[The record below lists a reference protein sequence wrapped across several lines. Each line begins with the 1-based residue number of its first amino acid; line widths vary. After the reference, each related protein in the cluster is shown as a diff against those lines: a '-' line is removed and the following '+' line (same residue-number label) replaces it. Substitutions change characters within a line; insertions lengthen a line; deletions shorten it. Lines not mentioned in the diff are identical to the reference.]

1 MPSARK
7 TVVGITSKN
16 MKLLYNRFM
25 KFGELTEKEWRGL
38 DFKCRSFLQSEEMW
52 RRYQGEGREAYLV
65 GVREGRKVLGAGL
78 VTARQWRLGR
88 KIWRVA
94 GGWLLDY
101 DGERRQ
107 EILRALAEG
116 VRKLAREKGA
126 IAVMISPNVEA
137 QPRDAECQVVTGKD
151 HLAVKGE
158 LERLGYKYLGEYEQ
172 AKWQYVLELKGQ
184 TAEGLFKEFRSGHR
198 WQIRRAEKDGVRVR
212 ELEESEL
219 GVLKAIAAEAGER
232 HGFLDPELEY
242 YRSMKKYFGGQV
254 KFVVAEMPA
263 AKLRAEREKA
273 EGVGATAGAAEEVL
287 KKGEIVNG
295 EKMIPLA
302 AAMFVNDG
310 REMVYLYSG
319 SARKYQKYGGAHL
332 IQWEMIQEALATGCE
347 RYNFYGVRPVAGDGV
362 YKFKQGFRGHVE
374 ELLGTFALP
383 VGVLGR
389 VYVGRIPEKEMRG
402 VR

>member
-1 MPSARK
+1 M
-7 TVVGITSKN
+7 I
-16 MKLLYNRFM
+16 
-25 KFGELTEKEWRGL
+25 FGELTEKEWRGL
-38 DFKCRSFLQSEEMW
+38 DFKCRSFLQSDAMW

-78 VTARQWRLGR
+78 VTARPWRLGR

-107 EILRALAEG
+107 EILRALTEG

-137 QPRDAECQVVTGKD
+137 QPRDAECRVVAGKD

-184 TAEGLFKEFRSGHR
+184 TAEGLFNEFRSGHR

-212 ELEESEL
+212 ELGEGEL
-219 GVLKAIAAEAGER
+219 GILKAIAAEAGER

-242 YRSMKKYFGGQV
+242 YRSMKEYFGEQV

-273 EGVGATAGAAEEVL
+273 EGVEGTGVSAGARASARTGAADEVL
-287 KKGEIVNG
+287 KKGEMVNG

-332 IQWEMIQEALATGCE
+332 IQWEMIQEALAAGCE

-383 VGVLGR
+383 VGALGK
-389 VYVGRIPEKEMRG
+389 VYVGRIPEREMRE

>member
-1 MPSARK
+1 M
-7 TVVGITSKN
+7 I
-16 MKLLYNRFM
+16 
-25 KFGELTEKEWRGL
+25 FGELTEKEWRGL
-38 DFKCRSFLQSEEMW
+38 DFKCRSFLQSDAMW

-78 VTARQWRLGR
+78 VTARRWRLGR

-107 EILRALAEG
+107 EILRALTEG
-116 VRKLAREKGA
+116 VRELAREKGA

-137 QPRDAECQVVTGKD
+137 QLRDAECQVVAGKD

-184 TAEGLFKEFRSGHR
+184 TAEGLFNEFRSGHR

-212 ELEESEL
+212 ELAEGEL
-219 GVLKAIAAEAGER
+219 GILKAIAAEAGER

-242 YRSMKKYFGGQV
+242 YRSMKEYFGEQV
-254 KFVVAEMPA
+254 KFVVAEIPA
-263 AKLRAEREKA
+263 AKLRQEREKA
-273 EGVGATAGAAEEVL
+273 EGPEVTVED
-287 KKGEIVNG
+287 GEMV
-295 EKMIPLA
+295 PLA

-383 VGVLGR
+383 VGALGKLG
-389 VYVGRIPEKEMRG
+389 GRACFLWWRGWRG
-402 VR
+402 VVKNTCGGEARGV

>member
-1 MPSARK
+1 M
-7 TVVGITSKN
+7 I
-16 MKLLYNRFM
+16 
-25 KFGELTEKEWRGL
+25 FGELTEKEWRGL

-65 GVREGRKVLGAGL
+65 GVREGQKVLGAGL
-78 VTARQWRLGR
+78 VTVRQWRLGR

-101 DGERRQ
+101 DGERLQ
-107 EILRALAEG
+107 EILRALTEG

-137 QPRDAECQVVTGKD
+137 QPRDAECQVVAGKD

-184 TAEGLFKEFRSGHR
+184 TAEGLFNEFRSGHR

-212 ELEESEL
+212 ELGEGEL
-219 GVLKAIAAEAGER
+219 KILKAIAAEAGER

-242 YRSMKKYFGGQV
+242 YRSMKEYFGKQV
-254 KFVVAEMPA
+254 KFVVAEIPA
-263 AKLRAEREKA
+263 AKLRQEREKA
-273 EGVGATAGAAEEVL
+273 EGPEVTVED
-287 KKGEIVNG
+287 GEMV
-295 EKMIPLA
+295 PLA

-332 IQWEMIQEALATGCE
+332 IQWEMIKEALATGCE

-383 VGVLGR
+383 VGALGK
-389 VYVGRIPEKEMRG
+389 VYVGRIPEKEMRE

>member
-25 KFGELTEKEWRGL
+25 IFGELTEKEWRGL

-107 EILRALAEG
+107 EILRALTEG

-137 QPRDAECQVVTGKD
+137 QPRDAECRVVAGKD

-184 TAEGLFKEFRSGHR
+184 TAEGLFSEFRSGHR

-212 ELEESEL
+212 ELGEGEL
-219 GVLKAIAAEAGER
+219 KILKAIAAEAGER
-232 HGFLDPELEY
+232 HGFLDPELAY
-242 YRSMKKYFGGQV
+242 YRSMKKYFGEQV

-263 AKLRAEREKA
+263 AKLRQEREKA
-273 EGVGATAGAAEEVL
+273 EGPEVTVED
-287 KKGEIVNG
+287 GEMV
-295 EKMIPLA
+295 PLA

-310 REMVYLYSG
+310 RETVYLYSG

-332 IQWEMIQEALATGCE
+332 IQWEMIKEALATGCE

-383 VGVLGR
+383 VGALGK
-389 VYVGRIPEKEMRG
+389 VYVGRIPEKEMRE

>member
-25 KFGELTEKEWRGL
+25 IFGELTEKEWRGL
-38 DFKCRSFLQSEEMW
+38 DFECRSFLQSEEMW

-78 VTARQWRLGR
+78 VTARPWRLGR

-107 EILRALAEG
+107 EILRALTEG
-116 VRKLAREKGA
+116 VRKLAREKRT

-137 QPRDAECQVVTGKD
+137 QPRDAECRVVAGKD

-184 TAEGLFKEFRSGHR
+184 TAEGLFNEFRSGHR

-212 ELEESEL
+212 ELGEEEL
-219 GVLKAIAAEAGER
+219 GILKAIAAEAGER

-242 YRSMKKYFGGQV
+242 YRSMKEYFGEQV
-254 KFVVAEMPA
+254 KFVVAEIPA
-263 AKLRAEREKA
+263 AKLRQEREKA
-273 EGVGATAGAAEEVL
+273 EGPEVTVEDGAMV
-287 KKGEIVNG
+287 
-295 EKMIPLA
+295 PLA

-332 IQWEMIQEALATGCE
+332 IQWKMIQKALATGCE

-383 VGVLGR
+383 VGVLGK
-389 VYVGRIPEKEMRG
+389 VYVGRIPEKEMRE

>member
-25 KFGELTEKEWRGL
+25 IFGELTEKEWRGL
-38 DFKCRSFLQSEEMW
+38 DFKCRSFLQSDAMW

-78 VTARQWRLGR
+78 VTARPWRLGR

-107 EILRALAEG
+107 EILRALTEG

-137 QPRDAECQVVTGKD
+137 QPRDAECRVVAGKD

-172 AKWQYVLELKGQ
+172 AKWQYVLELEGQ
-184 TAEGLFKEFRSGHR
+184 TAEGLFNEFRSGHR

-212 ELEESEL
+212 ELGEGEL
-219 GVLKAIAAEAGER
+219 KILKAIAAEAGER

-242 YRSMKKYFGGQV
+242 YRSMKKYFGEQV

-263 AKLRAEREKA
+263 AKLRQEREKA
-273 EGVGATAGAAEEVL
+273 DGPEVTVED
-287 KKGEIVNG
+287 GEMV
-295 EKMIPLA
+295 PLA
-302 AAMFVNDG
+302 AAMFVNDR

-332 IQWEMIQEALATGCE
+332 IQWKMIQEALATGCE

-362 YKFKQGFRGHVE
+362 YKFKQGFRGRVE

-383 VGVLGR
+383 VGALGK

>member
-25 KFGELTEKEWRGL
+25 IFGELTEKEWRGL
-38 DFKCRSFLQSEEMW
+38 DFECRSFLQSEEMW

-65 GVREGRKVLGAGL
+65 GVREGRRVLGAGL
-78 VTARQWRLGR
+78 VTARPWRLGR

-107 EILRALAEG
+107 EILRALTEG
-116 VRKLAREKGA
+116 VRKLAREKRT

-137 QPRDAECQVVTGKD
+137 QPRDAECRVVAGKD

-184 TAEGLFKEFRSGHR
+184 TAEGLFNEFRSGHR

-212 ELEESEL
+212 ELGEGEL
-219 GVLKAIAAEAGER
+219 KILKAIAAEAGER

-242 YRSMKKYFGGQV
+242 YRSMKEYFGKQV

-263 AKLRAEREKA
+263 AKLRQEREKA
-273 EGVGATAGAAEEVL
+273 EGPEVTVED
-287 KKGEIVNG
+287 GEMV
-295 EKMIPLA
+295 PLA

-332 IQWEMIQEALATGCE
+332 IQWEMIKEALVTGCE

-383 VGVLGR
+383 VGALGK

>member
-25 KFGELTEKEWRGL
+25 IFGELTEKEWRGL
-38 DFKCRSFLQSEEMW
+38 DFKCRIFLQSDAMW

-65 GVREGRKVLGAGL
+65 GVREGQKVLGAGL
-78 VTARQWRLGR
+78 VTVRQWRLGR

-101 DGERRQ
+101 DDERRQ
-107 EILRALAEG
+107 EILRALTEG

-137 QPRDAECQVVTGKD
+137 QPRDAECRVVAGKD

-184 TAEGLFKEFRSGHR
+184 TAEGLFNEFRSGHR
-198 WQIRRAEKDGVRVR
+198 WQIRRAKKDGVRVR
-212 ELEESEL
+212 ELGEGEL
-219 GVLKAIAAEAGER
+219 GILKAIAAEAGER

-242 YRSMKKYFGGQV
+242 YRSMKKYFGEQV
-254 KFVVAEMPA
+254 KFVVAEIPA
-263 AKLRAEREKA
+263 AKLKQEREKA
-273 EGVGATAGAAEEVL
+273 EGPEVTVED
-287 KKGEIVNG
+287 GEMV
-295 EKMIPLA
+295 PLA

-332 IQWEMIQEALATGCE
+332 IQWEMIKEALATGCE

-383 VGVLGR
+383 VGALGK
-389 VYVGRIPEKEMRG
+389 VYVGRIAEKEMRE

>member
-1 MPSARK
+1 M
-7 TVVGITSKN
+7 VGV
-16 MKLLYNRFM
+16 
-25 KFGELTEKEWRGL
+25 
-38 DFKCRSFLQSEEMW
+38 
-52 RRYQGEGREAYLV
+52 GEG
-65 GVREGRKVLGAGL
+65 VLLWGAGL
-78 VTARQWRLGR
+78 VTARPWRLGR

-107 EILRALAEG
+107 EILRALTEG

-137 QPRDAECQVVTGKD
+137 QPRDAECRVVAGKD

-184 TAEGLFKEFRSGHR
+184 TAEGLFNEFRSGHR

-212 ELEESEL
+212 ELGEGEL
-219 GVLKAIAAEAGER
+219 KILKAIAAEAGER

-242 YRSMKKYFGGQV
+242 YRSMKKYFGEQV

-273 EGVGATAGAAEEVL
+273 EGGAMVGASARTGAADEVL
-287 KKGEIVNG
+287 KKGEMVNG

-383 VGVLGR
+383 VGALGK
-389 VYVGRIPEKEMRG
+389 VYVGRIPEKEMRE

>member
-1 MPSARK
+1 MPPARK

-25 KFGELTEKEWRGL
+25 NFGELTEKEWRGL
-38 DFKCRSFLQSEEMW
+38 EFECRSFLQSEEMW

-65 GVREGRKVLGAGL
+65 GVKEGQKVLGAGL
-78 VTARQWRLGR
+78 VTARAWRGGR

-101 DGERRQ
+101 DGERRA
-107 EILRALAEG
+107 EVLRALTEG
-116 VRKLAREKGA
+116 VRTMAREKGA

-137 QPRDAECQVVTGKD
+137 QPRDRKNQVVAGPN
-151 HLAVKGE
+151 HLAVKEE
-158 LERLGYKYLGEYEQ
+158 LVRLDYKYLGEYEQ
-172 AKWQYVLELKGQ
+172 AKWQYVLELAGQ
-184 TAEGLFKEFRSGHR
+184 TAEGLFNEFRSGHR

-212 ELEESEL
+212 ELGDDEL
-219 GVLKAIAAEAGER
+219 GILKAIAAEAGER
-232 HGFLDPELEY
+232 HGFLDPEVAY
-242 YRSMKKYFGGQV
+242 YRSMKQYFGRQV

-263 AKLRAEREKA
+263 AKLRQEREKT
-273 EGVGATAGAAEEVL
+273 GGPEVTVED
-287 KKGEIVNG
+287 GEMV
-295 EKMIPLA
+295 PLA

-319 SARKYQKYGGAHL
+319 SAWKHQKYGGAHL
-332 IQWEMIQEALATGCE
+332 IQWEMIQEALRTGCE

-362 YKFKQGFRGHVE
+362 YQFKQGFRGHVE

-383 VGVLGR
+383 VGVLGKL
-389 VYVGRIPEKEMRG
+389 YVGRIREQELRE

>member
-25 KFGELTEKEWRGL
+25 IFGELTEKEWRGL
-38 DFKCRSFLQSEEMW
+38 DFKCRSFLQSDAMW

-65 GVREGRKVLGAGL
+65 GVREGQKVLGAGL
-78 VTARQWRLGR
+78 VTVRQWRLGR

-107 EILRALAEG
+107 EILRALTEG
-116 VRKLAREKGA
+116 VRKLARKKGA

-137 QPRDAECQVVTGKD
+137 QPRDAECRVVAGKD

-184 TAEGLFKEFRSGHR
+184 TAEELFSEFRSGHR
-198 WQIRRAEKDGVRVR
+198 WQMRRAEKDGVRVR
-212 ELEESEL
+212 ELGEGEL
-219 GVLKAIAAEAGER
+219 KILKAIAAEAGER

-242 YRSMKKYFGGQV
+242 YRSMKEYFGKQV
-254 KFVVAEMPA
+254 KFVVAEIPA
-263 AKLRAEREKA
+263 AKLRQEREKA
-273 EGVGATAGAAEEVL
+273 EGPEVTVED
-287 KKGEIVNG
+287 GEMV
-295 EKMIPLA
+295 PLA

-332 IQWEMIQEALATGCE
+332 IQWEMIKEALATGCE

-383 VGVLGR
+383 VGALGK
-389 VYVGRIPEKEMRG
+389 VYVGRIPEKEMRE

>member
-25 KFGELTEKEWRGL
+25 IFGELTEKEWRGL
-38 DFKCRSFLQSEEMW
+38 DFKCRSFLQSDAMW

-65 GVREGRKVLGAGL
+65 GVREGQKVLGAGL
-78 VTARQWRLGR
+78 VTARRWRLGR

-107 EILRALAEG
+107 EILRALTEG

-137 QPRDAECQVVTGKD
+137 QPRDAECRAVAGKD

-184 TAEGLFKEFRSGHR
+184 TAEGLFNEFRSGHR

-212 ELEESEL
+212 ELGEGEL
-219 GVLKAIAAEAGER
+219 KILKAIAAEAGER

-242 YRSMKKYFGGQV
+242 YRSMKKYFGKQV
-254 KFVVAEMPA
+254 KFVVAEIPA
-263 AKLRAEREKA
+263 AKLRQEREKA
-273 EGVGATAGAAEEVL
+273 EGPEVTVED
-287 KKGEIVNG
+287 GEMV
-295 EKMIPLA
+295 PLA

-332 IQWEMIQEALATGCE
+332 IQWEMIKEALATGCE
-347 RYNFYGVRPVAGDGV
+347 RYNFYGVRPVVGDGV

-383 VGVLGR
+383 VGVLGK
-389 VYVGRIPEKEMRG
+389 VYVGRIPEKEMRE

>member
-25 KFGELTEKEWRGL
+25 IFGELTEKEWRGL
-38 DFKCRSFLQSEEMW
+38 DFKCRSFLQSDAMW

-65 GVREGRKVLGAGL
+65 GVREGQKVLGAGL
-78 VTARQWRLGR
+78 VTARRWRLGR

-107 EILRALAEG
+107 EILRALTEG

-137 QPRDAECQVVTGKD
+137 QLRDAECRAVAGKD

-184 TAEGLFKEFRSGHR
+184 TAEGLFNEFRSGHR

-212 ELEESEL
+212 ELGEGEL
-219 GVLKAIAAEAGER
+219 KILKAIAAEAGER

-242 YRSMKKYFGGQV
+242 YRSMKKYFGKQV
-254 KFVVAEMPA
+254 KFVVAEIPA
-263 AKLRAEREKA
+263 AKLRQEREKA
-273 EGVGATAGAAEEVL
+273 EGPEVTVED
-287 KKGEIVNG
+287 GEMV
-295 EKMIPLA
+295 PLA

-332 IQWEMIQEALATGCE
+332 IQWEMIKEALATGCE

-383 VGVLGR
+383 VGVLGK
-389 VYVGRIPEKEMRG
+389 VYVGRIPEKEMRE

>member
-1 MPSARK
+1 M
-7 TVVGITSKN
+7 I
-16 MKLLYNRFM
+16 
-25 KFGELTEKEWRGL
+25 FGELTEKEWRGL
-38 DFKCRSFLQSEEMW
+38 DFKCRSFLQSDAMW

-78 VTARQWRLGR
+78 VTVRQWRLGR

-107 EILRALAEG
+107 EILRALTEG
-116 VRKLAREKGA
+116 ARKLARKKGA

-137 QPRDAECQVVTGKD
+137 QPRDAECRVVAGKD

-184 TAEGLFKEFRSGHR
+184 TAEGLFNEFRSGHR

-212 ELEESEL
+212 ELGEEEL
-219 GVLKAIAAEAGER
+219 GILKAIAAEAGER

-242 YRSMKKYFGGQV
+242 YRSMKEYFGKQV

-263 AKLRAEREKA
+263 AKLRQEREKA
-273 EGVGATAGAAEEVL
+273 EGPEVTVED
-287 KKGEIVNG
+287 GEMV
-295 EKMIPLA
+295 PLA

-332 IQWEMIQEALATGCE
+332 IQWEMIKEALATGCE
-347 RYNFYGVRPVAGDGV
+347 RYNFYGVRPVAGEGV

-383 VGVLGR
+383 VGALGK
-389 VYVGRIPEKEMRG
+389 VYVRRIPEKEMRE

>member
-1 MPSARK
+1 M
-7 TVVGITSKN
+7 I
-16 MKLLYNRFM
+16 
-25 KFGELTEKEWRGL
+25 FGELTEKEWRGL
-38 DFKCRSFLQSEEMW
+38 GFKCRSFLQSEAMW

-78 VTARQWRLGR
+78 VTARRWRLGR

-107 EILRALAEG
+107 EILRALTEG
-116 VRKLAREKGA
+116 VRELAREKGA

-137 QPRDAECQVVTGKD
+137 QPRDAECQVVAGKD
-151 HLAVKGE
+151 HLAAKGE

-184 TAEGLFKEFRSGHR
+184 TAEGLFNEFRSGHR
-198 WQIRRAEKDGVRVR
+198 WQIRRALAEG
-212 ELEESEL
+212 EL
-219 GVLKAIAAEAGER
+219 GILKAIAAEAGER

-242 YRSMKKYFGGQV
+242 YRSMKKYFGEQV

-263 AKLRAEREKA
+263 AKLRAEREKV
-273 EGVGATAGAAEEVL
+273 EGGAMAGASARTGAADEVL
-287 KKGEIVNG
+287 KKGEMVNG

-332 IQWEMIQEALATGCE
+332 IQWEMIKEALATGCE

-383 VGVLGR
+383 VGALGK

>member
-1 MPSARK
+1 M
-7 TVVGITSKN
+7 I
-16 MKLLYNRFM
+16 
-25 KFGELTEKEWRGL
+25 FGELTEKEWRGL

-65 GVREGRKVLGAGL
+65 GVREGQKVLGAGL
-78 VTARQWRLGR
+78 VTARPWRLGR

-107 EILRALAEG
+107 EILRVLTEG

-137 QPRDAECQVVTGKD
+137 QPRDAECRVVAGKD

-184 TAEGLFKEFRSGHR
+184 TAEGLFNEFRSGHR

-212 ELEESEL
+212 ELGEGEL
-219 GVLKAIAAEAGER
+219 KILKAIAAEAGER

-242 YRSMKKYFGGQV
+242 YRSMKEYFGEQV
-254 KFVVAEMPA
+254 KFVVAEIPA
-263 AKLRAEREKA
+263 AKLRQEREKA
-273 EGVGATAGAAEEVL
+273 EGPEVTVED
-287 KKGEIVNG
+287 GEMV
-295 EKMIPLA
+295 PLA

-332 IQWEMIQEALATGCE
+332 IQWEMIKEALATGCE

-383 VGVLGR
+383 VGALGK
-389 VYVGRIPEKEMRG
+389 VYVGRIAEKEMRE

>member
-1 MPSARK
+1 M
-7 TVVGITSKN
+7 I
-16 MKLLYNRFM
+16 
-25 KFGELTEKEWRGL
+25 FGELTEKEWRGL
-38 DFKCRSFLQSEEMW
+38 DFECRSFLQSEEMW

-65 GVREGRKVLGAGL
+65 GVREGRRVLGAGL
-78 VTARQWRLGR
+78 VTARPWRLGR

-107 EILRALAEG
+107 EILRALTEG
-116 VRKLAREKGA
+116 VRKLAREKRT

-137 QPRDAECQVVTGKD
+137 QPRDAECRVVAGKD

-184 TAEGLFKEFRSGHR
+184 TAEGLFNEFRSGHR

-212 ELEESEL
+212 ELGEGEL
-219 GVLKAIAAEAGER
+219 KILKAIAAEAGER

-242 YRSMKKYFGGQV
+242 YRSMKEYFGKQV

-263 AKLRAEREKA
+263 AKLRQEREKA
-273 EGVGATAGAAEEVL
+273 EGPEVTVED
-287 KKGEIVNG
+287 GEMV
-295 EKMIPLA
+295 PLA

-332 IQWEMIQEALATGCE
+332 IQWEMIKEALVTGCE

-383 VGVLGR
+383 VGALGK

>member
-1 MPSARK
+1 M
-7 TVVGITSKN
+7 I
-16 MKLLYNRFM
+16 
-25 KFGELTEKEWRGL
+25 FGELTEKEWRGL

-65 GVREGRKVLGAGL
+65 GVREGQKVLGAGL

-107 EILRALAEG
+107 EILRALTEG

-137 QPRDAECQVVTGKD
+137 QPRDAECRVVAGKD

-184 TAEGLFKEFRSGHR
+184 TAEELFSEFRSGHR

-212 ELEESEL
+212 ELGEGEL
-219 GVLKAIAAEAGER
+219 KILKAIAAEAGER
-232 HGFLDPELEY
+232 HGFLDPELGY
-242 YRSMKKYFGGQV
+242 YRSMKEYFGKQV

-263 AKLRAEREKA
+263 AKLRQEREKA
-273 EGVGATAGAAEEVL
+273 EGPEVTVED
-287 KKGEIVNG
+287 GGMV
-295 EKMIPLA
+295 PLA

-332 IQWEMIQEALATGCE
+332 IQWKMIQEALATGCE
-347 RYNFYGVRPVAGDGV
+347 RYNFYGVRPVVGDGV

-383 VGVLGR
+383 VGALGK
-389 VYVGRIPEKEMRG
+389 VYVGRIPEKEMRE

>member
-25 KFGELTEKEWRGL
+25 IFGELTEKEWRGL
-38 DFKCRSFLQSEEMW
+38 DFKCRSFLQSNAMW

-65 GVREGRKVLGAGL
+65 GVREGQKVLGAGL
-78 VTARQWRLGR
+78 VTVRPWRLGR

-107 EILRALAEG
+107 EILRALTEG

-137 QPRDAECQVVTGKD
+137 QPRDAECRVVAGKD

-184 TAEGLFKEFRSGHR
+184 TAEGLFNEFRSGHR

-212 ELEESEL
+212 ELGKGEL
-219 GVLKAIAAEAGER
+219 KILKAIAAEAGER

-242 YRSMKKYFGGQV
+242 YRSMKKYFGEQV

-273 EGVGATAGAAEEVL
+273 EGPEVTVED
-287 KKGEIVNG
+287 GEMV
-295 EKMIPLA
+295 PLA

-332 IQWEMIQEALATGCE
+332 IQWKMIQEALATGCE

-383 VGVLGR
+383 VGALGK
-389 VYVGRIPEKEMRG
+389 VYVGRIPEKEMRE

>member
-25 KFGELTEKEWRGL
+25 IFGELTEKEWRGL

-65 GVREGRKVLGAGL
+65 GVREGQKVLGAGL
-78 VTARQWRLGR
+78 VTVRQWRLGR

-107 EILRALAEG
+107 EILRALTEG

-137 QPRDAECQVVTGKD
+137 QPRDAECRAVAGKD

-184 TAEGLFKEFRSGHR
+184 TAEGLFNEFRSGHR

-212 ELEESEL
+212 ELGEGEL
-219 GVLKAIAAEAGER
+219 KILKAIAAEAGER

-242 YRSMKKYFGGQV
+242 YRSMKKYFGKQV
-254 KFVVAEMPA
+254 KFVVAEIPA
-263 AKLRAEREKA
+263 AKLRQEREKA
-273 EGVGATAGAAEEVL
+273 EGPEVTVED
-287 KKGEIVNG
+287 GEMV
-295 EKMIPLA
+295 PLA

-332 IQWEMIQEALATGCE
+332 IQWEMIKEALATGCE

-383 VGVLGR
+383 VGALGK
-389 VYVGRIPEKEMRG
+389 VYVGRITEKEMRE

>member
-1 MPSARK
+1 M
-7 TVVGITSKN
+7 I
-16 MKLLYNRFM
+16 
-25 KFGELTEKEWRGL
+25 FGELTEKEWRGL
-38 DFKCRSFLQSEEMW
+38 DFKCRSFLQSDAMW

-78 VTARQWRLGR
+78 VTARPWRLGR

-107 EILRALAEG
+107 EILRALTEG

-137 QPRDAECQVVTGKD
+137 QPRDAECRVVAGKD

-184 TAEGLFKEFRSGHR
+184 TAEGLFNEFRSGHR
-198 WQIRRAEKDGVRVR
+198 WQMRRAEKDGVRVR
-212 ELEESEL
+212 ELGEGEL
-219 GVLKAIAAEAGER
+219 GILKAIAAEAGER

-242 YRSMKKYFGGQV
+242 YRSMKEYFGEQV

-273 EGVGATAGAAEEVL
+273 EGVEGTGVSAGARASARTGAADEVL
-287 KKGEIVNG
+287 KKGEMVNG

-332 IQWEMIQEALATGCE
+332 IQWEMIQEALAAGCE

-383 VGVLGR
+383 VGALGK
-389 VYVGRIPEKEMRG
+389 VYVGRIPEREMRE

>member
-1 MPSARK
+1 M
-7 TVVGITSKN
+7 I
-16 MKLLYNRFM
+16 
-25 KFGELTEKEWRGL
+25 FGELTEKEWRGL

-78 VTARQWRLGR
+78 VTARRWRLGR

-107 EILRALAEG
+107 EILRALTEG
-116 VRKLAREKGA
+116 VRKLARKKGA

-137 QPRDAECQVVTGKD
+137 QPRDAECRVVAGKG

-184 TAEGLFKEFRSGHR
+184 TAEGLFNEFRSGHR

-212 ELEESEL
+212 ELGEEEL
-219 GVLKAIAAEAGER
+219 GILKAIAAEAGER

-242 YRSMKKYFGGQV
+242 YRSMKKYFGEQV
-254 KFVVAEMPA
+254 KFVVAEIPA
-263 AKLRAEREKA
+263 AKLRQEREKA
-273 EGVGATAGAAEEVL
+273 EGPEVTVED
-287 KKGEIVNG
+287 GEMV
-295 EKMIPLA
+295 PLA

-332 IQWEMIQEALATGCE
+332 IQWEMIKEALATGCE

-383 VGVLGR
+383 VGALGK
-389 VYVGRIPEKEMRG
+389 VYVGRITEKEMRE

>member
-1 MPSARK
+1 M
-7 TVVGITSKN
+7 I
-16 MKLLYNRFM
+16 
-25 KFGELTEKEWRGL
+25 FGELTEKEWRGL

-65 GVREGRKVLGAGL
+65 GVREGQKVLGAGL
-78 VTARQWRLGR
+78 VTARRWRLGR

-101 DGERRQ
+101 DSERRQ
-107 EILRALAEG
+107 EILRALTEG

-137 QPRDAECQVVTGKD
+137 QPRDAECRVVAGKD

-184 TAEGLFKEFRSGHR
+184 TAEGLFNEFRSGHR

-212 ELEESEL
+212 ELGEREL
-219 GVLKAIAAEAGER
+219 KILKAIAAEAGER

-242 YRSMKKYFGGQV
+242 YRSMKKYFGEQV
-254 KFVVAEMPA
+254 KFVVAEIPA
-263 AKLRAEREKA
+263 AKLRQEREKA
-273 EGVGATAGAAEEVL
+273 EGPEVTVED
-287 KKGEIVNG
+287 GEMV
-295 EKMIPLA
+295 PLA

-332 IQWEMIQEALATGCE
+332 IQWEMIKEALVTGCE

-383 VGVLGR
+383 VGALGK
-389 VYVGRIPEKEMRG
+389 VYVGRIAEKEMRG

>member
-1 MPSARK
+1 M
-7 TVVGITSKN
+7 I
-16 MKLLYNRFM
+16 
-25 KFGELTEKEWRGL
+25 FGELTEKEWRGL
-38 DFKCRSFLQSEEMW
+38 EFKCRSFLQSDAMW

-78 VTARQWRLGR
+78 VTARRWRLGR

-101 DGERRQ
+101 DGGRRQ
-107 EILRALAEG
+107 EILRALTEG

-137 QPRDAECQVVTGKD
+137 QPRDAECRAVAGKD

-158 LERLGYKYLGEYEQ
+158 LKRLGYKYLGEYEQ

-184 TAEGLFKEFRSGHR
+184 TAEGLFNEFRSGHR

-212 ELEESEL
+212 ELGEGEL
-219 GVLKAIAAEAGER
+219 GILKAIAAEAGER

-242 YRSMKKYFGGQV
+242 YRSMKKYFGKQV
-254 KFVVAEMPA
+254 KFVVAEIPA
-263 AKLRAEREKA
+263 AKLRQEREKA
-273 EGVGATAGAAEEVL
+273 EGPEVTVED
-287 KKGEIVNG
+287 GEMV
-295 EKMIPLA
+295 PLA

-332 IQWEMIQEALATGCE
+332 IQWEMIKEALATGCE

-383 VGVLGR
+383 VGALGK
-389 VYVGRIPEKEMRG
+389 VYVGRIAEKEMRE

>member
-1 MPSARK
+1 M
-7 TVVGITSKN
+7 I
-16 MKLLYNRFM
+16 
-25 KFGELTEKEWRGL
+25 FGELTEKEWRGL
-38 DFKCRSFLQSEEMW
+38 DFKCRSFLQSDAMW

-78 VTARQWRLGR
+78 VTARPWRLGR

-107 EILRALAEG
+107 EILRALMEG

-137 QPRDAECQVVTGKD
+137 QPRDAECRVVAGKD

-184 TAEGLFKEFRSGHR
+184 TAEGLFNEFRSGHR

-212 ELEESEL
+212 ELGEGEL
-219 GVLKAIAAEAGER
+219 GILKAIAAEAGER

-242 YRSMKKYFGGQV
+242 YRSMKEYFGEQV

-273 EGVGATAGAAEEVL
+273 EGVEGTGVSAGARASARTGAADEVL
-287 KKGEIVNG
+287 KKGEMVNG

-332 IQWEMIQEALATGCE
+332 IQWEMIQEALAAGCE

-383 VGVLGR
+383 VGALGK
-389 VYVGRIPEKEMRG
+389 VYVGRIPEREMRE

>member
-25 KFGELTEKEWRGL
+25 IFGELTEKEWRGL

-65 GVREGRKVLGAGL
+65 GVREGRRVLGAGL
-78 VTARQWRLGR
+78 VTARPWRLGR

-107 EILRALAEG
+107 EILRALTEG

-137 QPRDAECQVVTGKD
+137 QPRDAECRVVAGKD

-184 TAEGLFKEFRSGHR
+184 TTEGLFNEFRSGHR

-212 ELEESEL
+212 ELGEGEL
-219 GVLKAIAAEAGER
+219 GILKAIAAEAGER

-242 YRSMKKYFGGQV
+242 YRSMKKYFGKQV
-254 KFVVAEMPA
+254 KFVVAEIPA
-263 AKLRAEREKA
+263 AKLRQEREKA
-273 EGVGATAGAAEEVL
+273 EGPEVTVED
-287 KKGEIVNG
+287 GEMV
-295 EKMIPLA
+295 PLA

-332 IQWEMIQEALATGCE
+332 IQWEMIKEALATGCE

-362 YKFKQGFRGHVE
+362 YKFKQGFRGYVE

-383 VGVLGR
+383 VVALGK
-389 VYVGRIPEKEMRG
+389 VYVGRIPEKEMRE

>member
-1 MPSARK
+1 
-7 TVVGITSKN
+7 
-16 MKLLYNRFM
+16 MKLI
-25 KFGELTEKEWRGL
+25 FGELTEKEWRGL
-38 DFKCRSFLQSEEMW
+38 DFKCRSFLQSDAMW

-65 GVREGRKVLGAGL
+65 GVREGRRGWGGGRGA
-78 VTARQWRLGR
+78 ARRGR
-88 KIWRVA
+88 RGGKIGGVA

-107 EILRALAEG
+107 EILRALTEG

-137 QPRDAECQVVTGKD
+137 QPRDAECRAVAGKD

-184 TAEGLFKEFRSGHR
+184 TAEGLFNEFRSGHR

-212 ELEESEL
+212 ELGEGEL
-219 GVLKAIAAEAGER
+219 KILKAIAAEAGER

-242 YRSMKKYFGGQV
+242 YRSMKKYFGEQV

-273 EGVGATAGAAEEVL
+273 EGAAMAGASARTGAADEVL
-287 KKGEIVNG
+287 KKGEMVNG

-332 IQWEMIQEALATGCE
+332 IQWEMIQAALATGCE

-383 VGVLGR
+383 VGALGK
-389 VYVGRIPEKEMRG
+389 VYVGRIPEKEMRE

>member
-25 KFGELTEKEWRGL
+25 IFGELTEKEWRGL

-65 GVREGRKVLGAGL
+65 GVREGQKVLGAGL

-107 EILRALAEG
+107 EILRALTEG

-137 QPRDAECQVVTGKD
+137 QPRDAECRVVAGKD

-184 TAEGLFKEFRSGHR
+184 TAEGLFNEFRSGHR

-212 ELEESEL
+212 ELGEGEL
-219 GVLKAIAAEAGER
+219 GILKAIAAEAGER

-242 YRSMKKYFGGQV
+242 YRSMKKYFGKQV
-254 KFVVAEMPA
+254 KFVVAEIPA
-263 AKLRAEREKA
+263 AKLRQEREKA
-273 EGVGATAGAAEEVL
+273 EGPEVTVED
-287 KKGEIVNG
+287 GEMV
-295 EKMIPLA
+295 PLA

-332 IQWEMIQEALATGCE
+332 IQWEMIKEALATGCE

-362 YKFKQGFRGHVE
+362 YKFKQGFRGYVE

-383 VGVLGR
+383 VVALGK
-389 VYVGRIPEKEMRG
+389 VYVGRIPEKEMRE

>member
-25 KFGELTEKEWRGL
+25 IFGELTEKEWRGL

-78 VTARQWRLGR
+78 VTARPWRLGR

-107 EILRALAEG
+107 EILRALTEG

-137 QPRDAECQVVTGKD
+137 QPRDAECRAVAGKD

-184 TAEGLFKEFRSGHR
+184 TAEGLFNEFRSGHR

-212 ELEESEL
+212 ELGEGEL
-219 GVLKAIAAEAGER
+219 KILKAIAAEAGER

-242 YRSMKKYFGGQV
+242 YRSMKEYFGKQV
-254 KFVVAEMPA
+254 KFVVAEIPA
-263 AKLRAEREKA
+263 AKLRQEREKA
-273 EGVGATAGAAEEVL
+273 EGPEVTVED
-287 KKGEIVNG
+287 GEMV
-295 EKMIPLA
+295 PLA

-332 IQWEMIQEALATGCE
+332 IQWEMIKEALATGCE

-383 VGVLGR
+383 VGALGK
-389 VYVGRIPEKEMRG
+389 VYVGRIPEKEMRE